1 MSQNRIVK
9 YEKMLHFQEKR
20 LDQLKQRL
28 AVQRNLIDDLHRQR
42 QSLIE
47 ELAKVGSQTNSGGNA
62 LTLHQQCELAM
73 TQLQRQIN
81 GKKIEIAT
89 ADEKLDYLLHTY
101 REQDQQRKS
110 WEKLVEQQSASI
122 KSAVLLLEMQQADE
136 RYLLTDFVGEQL

>member
-1 MSQNRIVK
+1 MNQNRSVK

-20 LDQLKQRL
+20 LDQLKQKL

-47 ELAKVGSQTNSGGNA
+47 ELAQVGSQTNSGGNA
-62 LTLHQQCELAM
+62 ITLHQQCELAM

-136 RYLLTDFVGEQL
+136 RYLLTDFVGEQI

>member
-9 YEKMLHFQEKR
+9 YEKMLHFQEKK
-20 LDQLKQRL
+20 LDQLKQKL
-28 AVQRNLIDDLHRQR
+28 AVQRNLIEDLHRQR

-47 ELAKVGSQTNSGGNA
+47 ELAQVGSQTNSGGNA
-62 LTLHQQCELAM
+62 IMLHQQCELAM
-73 TQLQRQIN
+73 TQLQRQIK

-136 RYLLTDFVGEQL
+136 RYLLTDFVGEQI

>member
-20 LDQLKQRL
+20 LDQLKQKL

-47 ELAKVGSQTNSGGNA
+47 ELAQVGSQTNSGGNA
-62 LTLHQQCELAM
+62 ITLHQQCELAM

-136 RYLLTDFVGEQL
+136 RYLLTDFVGEQI

>member
-20 LDQLKQRL
+20 LDQLKQKL
-28 AVQRNLIDDLHRQR
+28 SAQRNLIDDLHRQR

-47 ELAKVGSQTNSGGNA
+47 EIAQVGSQTNTRGNA
-62 LTLHQQCELAM
+62 ITLHQQCELAM
-73 TQLQRQIN
+73 AQLQRQIN

-136 RYLLTDFVGEQL
+136 RYLLTDFVGEQI

>member
-9 YEKMLHFQEKR
+9 YEKMLHFQEKK
-20 LDQLKQRL
+20 LDQLKQKL

-47 ELAKVGSQTNSGGNA
+47 ELAQVGSQTNSGGNA
-62 LTLHQQCELAM
+62 IMLHQQCELAM

-136 RYLLTDFVGEQL
+136 RYLLTDFVGEQI